1 MRNWV
6 LAGVAA
12 LALSACG
19 SSDSESA
26 DNAETAA
33 ASVTSEG
40 GDGETSTTTIKA
52 DGGTATIRSG
62 PGAAVDLPL
71 GFKLYP
77 GAEVLSSTT
86 FAQNGDKGALVTM
99 LAEASPDE
107 MIAFYRKA
115 AEAAD
120 VKIEMELTTD
130 NSKII
135 GGKGAGDV
143 TFSFTTVPGKDGKTQ
158 GQLMIGSGG

>member
-12 LALSACG
+12 FALAACG
-19 SSDSESA
+19 SSEGDSTDGGETATASATGSA
-26 DNAETAA
+26 D
-33 ASVTSEG
+33 G
-40 GDGETSTTTIKA
+40 KTSTTTIKA
-52 DGGTATIRSG
+52 DGGTATIQSG

-71 GFKLYP
+71 GFRIYP
-77 GAEVLSSTT
+77 GAEVLTSTT

-99 LAEASPDE
+99 LADAKPDE

-115 AEAAD
+115 AEAAG

-135 GGKGAGDV
+135 GGKGGDDV
-143 TFSFTTVPGKDGKTQ
+143 TFSFTTVPGDDGKTQ